1 MSTQQAHTRHG
12 QLIAVKPEKLE
23 EYMKLHADVW
33 PAVEQRMY
41 DSNMRN
47 FSIYSHVMPADGR
60 TYLFM
65 YYEYIGTD
73 FAADMAAMAAD
84 ETTQKWWSLTDPCQD
99 PLPNRKE
106 GEWWAS
112 MQEVVHHC

>member
-1 MSTQQAHTRHG
+1 MSETSKRYG
-12 QLIAVKPEKLE
+12 NVIAIREGMLD
-23 EYMKLHADVW
+23 EYLRLHNDVW
-33 PAVEQRMY
+33 PSVEQRMY

-47 FSIYSHVMPADGR
+47 FTIFRHLLPADSR

-65 YYEYIGTD
+65 YYEYIGKD
-73 FAADMAAMAAD
+73 FEADMKAIAQD
-84 ETTQKWWSLTDPCQD
+84 ETTQKWWKLTEPCQD
-99 PLPNRKE
+99 PLSNRKE